1 MGILRWLK
9 AALMGSYEQQ
19 GFHCQI
25 RAFSH
30 DCFGSQDALAA
41 QRGKTILGTYTED
54 FGKKLQLNR
63 LTLIVVV
70 DLPDTQPKMYET
82 SSGSRCQL

>member
-1 MGILRWLK
+1 MS
-9 AALMGSYEQQ
+9 SYEQQ
-19 GFHCQI
+19 SFHCQI

-30 DCFGSQDALAA
+30 GCFGGQDALAA
-41 QRGKTILGTYTED
+41 QKGKTILATFAED

-70 DLPDTQPKMYET
+70 DLPGTQPKMYEM
-82 SSGSRCQL
+82 SSGKGWHRVRR

>member
-19 GFHCQI
+19 SFHCQI
-25 RAFSH
+25 RAFSCG
-30 DCFGSQDALAA
+30 CFGSQDALAA
-41 QRGKTILGTYTED
+41 QKGKTILGTFTED
-54 FGKKLQLNR
+54 FGKKLKLNW

-70 DLPDTQPKMYET
+70 YLPGT
-82 SSGSRCQL
+82 